1 MDDTP
6 ISSFT
11 SNTYGVIY
19 SICKVG
25 YNKTLDYSSSSRD
38 THVKRLYDKPIIQ
51 SIFEHISAPTRSMI
65 HIIDSIYLGNAYN
78 ASNYRYLVENDIT
91 CVVNATNEIDNYF
104 DNYQSIT
111 YMKLKG
117 VTDNSTSSMKNY
129 FNEFIDFINENKNA
143 KTLIHCYMGSSR
155 SATLVVLYLVY
166 YKMYSITD
174 AIKFVEEKC
183 YRVNINVVYINELY
197 EYTNEQI

>member
-1 MDDTP
+1 
-6 ISSFT
+6 
-11 SNTYGVIY
+11 
-19 SICKVG
+19 
-25 YNKTLDYSSSSRD
+25 
-38 THVKRLYDKPIIQ
+38 
-51 SIFEHISAPTRSMI
+51 
-65 HIIDSIYLGNAYN
+65 
-78 ASNYRYLVENDIT
+78 
-91 CVVNATNEIDNYF
+91 
-104 DNYQSIT
+104 
-111 YMKLKG
+111 MKLKG